1 MEQPTI
7 DFNHSPVS
15 AAAGTGSREFVLIQV
30 GPRSFGLPLS
40 QVRYVA
46 PLPSGFRCS
55 GSEVADHFVFEG
67 TPLSYISLWD
77 TLGLPSAY
85 VEYEQLKGMLPQ
97 RRQDHL
103 DWMASLETSL
113 QSGTAFAKA
122 RNPHECAF
130 GKWFYSYQPK
140 DRRLAMLLREFEQP
154 HAMIHS
160 LADRLL
166 NMQEA
171 GHGHEAITAFNEAR
185 KTTLAT
191 LMHLFEEAQHLM
203 TELHRQIAVIVAHDE
218 DSMALGADAIRD
230 IVVIPGDRIRVNPKQ
245 SAADGRKV
253 ASDLIILDDQ
263 SVVPLID
270 WAWFSGVH

>member
-7 DFNHSPVS
+7 DFNRQSVS
-15 AAAGTGSREFVLIQV
+15 ASTATGSQEFVLIQV
-30 GPRSFGLPLS
+30 GPRAFGLPLS

-46 PLPSGFRCS
+46 PLPNGFRSS

-77 TLGLPSAY
+77 TLGLPTAY
-85 VEYEQLKGMLPQ
+85 VEYEQLKDMLPQ

-103 DWMASLETSL
+103 DWMAALETSL
-113 QSGTAFAKA
+113 QSGAAFAKA
-122 RNPHECAF
+122 RSPHECAF
-130 GKWFYSYQPK
+130 GKWFYGYQPK
-140 DRRLAMLLREFEQP
+140 DRRLAMLLREFEHP

-171 GHGHEAITAFNEAR
+171 GHGHEAISAFNEAR

-191 LMHLFEEAQHLM
+191 LMNLFEEAQHLM
-203 TELHRQIAVIVAHDE
+203 TELHRQIAVIVAHGE
-218 DSMALGADAIRD
+218 ESMALGADAIHD
-230 IVVIPGDRIRVNPKQ
+230 IVAIPADRIRVNPKQ
-245 SAADGRKV
+245 STASGRKA

-270 WAWFSGVH
+270 WAWFPGIH